1 MADGNLYLHFITHII
16 QWKWNTAASSI
27 KKQLYT
33 NTDKTTIIMIITS
46 LLYYNLMLLYQT
58 DDNIFGITRKQ

>member
-1 MADGNLYLHFITHII
+1 MKDSG
-16 QWKWNTAASSI
+16 ASSI

-33 NTDKTTIIMIITS
+33 NTDKTTIIIIS
-46 LLYYNLMLLYQT
+46 LLYYNSMLLYHI